1 MDSGCT
7 SKGVI
12 AHSPS
17 PRPLSDSECTTP
29 QFCSVDENTR
39 EATNDTLLSPTEE
52 HEVQICLFDKE
63 RSFPSFLD
71 SLCSSLDLLCT
82 GQCKS
87 LSQLSPPPPQPRDY
101 CVAVGG
107 ALALFGILWYC
118 GRGLRR
124 KLTWKALTVFA
135 SAVFPRGQVKC
146 GEGGIYGKCFIYCLK

>member
-87 LSQLSPPPPQPRDY
+87 LSQLPPPPPTPGLLCR
-101 CVAVGG
+101 GRR
-107 ALALFGILWYC
+107 GISLIRNLVVLWA
-118 GRGLRR
+118 GITPEVDL
-124 KLTWKALTVFA
+124 K
-135 SAVFPRGQVKC
+135 SADRFRVSGFSKRS
-146 GEGGIYGKCFIYCLK
+146 GEVR

>member
-7 SKGVI
+7 SKGFI

-52 HEVQICLFDKE
+52 HEVHICLFDNE
-63 RSFPSFLD
+63 RAFPSFLD

-82 GQCKS
+82 GQCKF
-87 LSQLSPPPPQPRDY
+87 LPQPPPPSQPQDYAAQILCRGRRDGNL
-101 CVAVGG
+101 VVLWA
-107 ALALFGILWYC
+107 GITPEVDLKSADRFRV
-118 GRGLRR
+118 RGYSTR
-124 KLTWKALTVFA
+124 
-135 SAVFPRGQVKC
+135 S
-146 GEGGIYGKCFIYCLK
+146 GEVR

>member
-1 MDSGCT
+1 MKIESTPKRRHSKHKKSKLKRSVDMDSGCT
-7 SKGVI
+7 SKGFI

-29 QFCSVDENTR
+29 QSCSVDENTR

-52 HEVQICLFDKE
+52 HEVHICLFNKE

-71 SLCSSLDLLCT
+71 SLCSSLNLLCT

-87 LSQLSPPPPQPRDY
+87 LSQLPPPPPPPPQPRDY
-101 CVAVGG
+101 AGIKHKYCAAVGG

-118 GRGLRR
+118 GRRLRR
-124 KLTWKALTVFA
+124 K
-135 SAVFPRGQVKC
+135 
-146 GEGGIYGKCFIYCLK
+146 